1 MEKQSKRVPDVE
13 CLKYHGT
20 AEKPDIKIFVSHR
33 IDLDSETI
41 DNPLYIP
48 VRCGAVFDERE
59 DVSMLGDDTGD
70 NISEKRN
77 SFCELTVQYWAWKNI
92 EADYYGLYH
101 YRRFLSFSEKY
112 KDNFLWCDN
121 FTDCA
126 DQLLLNNPD
135 VMRTVI
141 QRYDFIVA
149 APCVFQMSLYEQY
162 AKQPELHINDLEKA
176 ANIVKTLYPE
186 FTETVGSCL
195 NGSELHLCNLFIMSR
210 EVFHK
215 YCAWLFPI
223 LSELEKQIDM
233 SNYSLEGLRT
243 IGHISERLLSIYYT
257 FIKENIPRYR
267 TCELQLVF
275 IENVAS
281 FQLPKPAFSKD
292 NVPIIFSCSDYFV
305 PFFAQTLLSVLKHT
319 SNTKNYDLCFLHT
332 GITENNQRVL
342 QGMVSDY
349 SNVSLRFLNIERFIR
364 PQNLHVYDRFSVE
377 TFYRLLVPQVFSNY
391 SKVIYLDSDLTILRD
406 VAELLEIDIGDNLL
420 AATYDANQISL
431 HITDPEIR
439 KNHNRILQLKNP
451 YLYFQAGVLVF
462 NIREFNKTFRPNEL
476 LELAEAREYLYVD
489 QDVLNVACQGRV
501 FPLDM
506 NWDLLKVGS
515 PYVLRQIDETL
526 YEAYI
531 DAEKTPYIVH
541 HAGPFKPWIYPTTN
555 FAAIYWEYARQT
567 PFYEV
572 NILRLAGVQE

>member
-77 SFCELTVQYWAWKNI
+77 SFCELTVQYWAWKNV
-92 EADYYGLYH
+92 EADYYGLCH

-112 KDNFLWCDN
+112 TESIRYYNNLPDYM
-121 FTDCA
+121 
-126 DQLLLNNPD
+126 DQLLLNKPD
-135 VMRTVI
+135 VMRAVI
-141 QRYDFIVA
+141 QQYDFIIS
-149 APCVFQMSLYEQY
+149 APYDYRMPLYEQY
-162 AKQPELHINDLEKA
+162 ANLPGLHGQDLKTA
-176 ANIVKTLYPE
+176 ANIVKELYPE
-186 FTETVGSCL
+186 FADTVDSCF
-195 NGSELHLCNLFIMSR
+195 NGSELSICNMFIMKR

-215 YCAWLFPI
+215 YCLWLFPI
-223 LSELEKQIDM
+223 LFELERQIDI
-233 SNYSLEGLRT
+233 SSYSIEGIRT
-243 IGHISERLLSIYYT
+243 IGYISERLLSIYYT
-257 FIKENIPRYR
+257 FAKKHFPKCR
-267 TCELQLVF
+267 THELQLAF
-275 IENVAS
+275 IENVTAL
-281 FQLPKPAFSKD
+281 QLPKPIFNKD
-292 NVPIIFSCSDYFV
+292 NVPIIFSCSNYFV
-305 PFFAQTLLSVLKHT
+305 PFAAQTLLSVLKHT
-319 SNTKNYDLCFLHT
+319 SNTKNYDLFFLHT
-332 GITENNQRVL
+332 GITENNQRVM

-349 SNVSLRFLNIERFIR
+349 PNVSLRFLNIERFIR
-364 PQNLHVYDRFSVE
+364 PQNLHIYDRFSVE
-377 TFYRLLVPQVFSNY
+377 TFYRLLVPQMFSNY
-391 SKVIYLDSDLTILRD
+391 SKVIYLDSDLTVLRD

-420 AATYDANQISL
+420 AATYDATQIIL

-439 KNHNRILQLKNP
+439 KNHDRILQLKNP

-501 FPLDM
+501 YPLDM
-506 NWDLLKVGS
+506 NWNVLKAGS
-515 PYVLRQIDETL
+515 PYVLRQIDDTL